1 MPPKQTNRA
10 FYEEKLNVIVEYIHN
25 NLDSKIDVKTLAVI
39 SCFSPFHF
47 HRISRALLGEP
58 IGAYISRTRLETAAK
73 MIRYTS
79 SGMETIAYSVGFETP
94 SSLSKA
100 FKSHFGISPTE
111 YRKNKL
117 FTLKKTNIMN
127 AKSSTEQSRSINIKK
142 PKIQDIEDKQ
152 CLYYRMQGA
161 YQTLDYA
168 GAWKKLWGQVKEQKL
183 FTKGIKMIGL
193 PHDDPKVTDDDKIR
207 YDACLIIHK
216 AAKPVGE
223 IGVKTL
229 KGGKFAVFLYQG
241 SYKYF
246 AEVYNYIFNEWLLN
260 TDYELR
266 DEPVRERYISNPER
280 VAEEKLK
287 TEFYIP
293 VK

>member
-1 MPPKQTNRA
+1 MKPKPNNKT
-10 FYEEKLNVIVEYIHN
+10 FYEEKLNVIIEHIHN
-25 NLDSKIDVKTLAVI
+25 NLDSKIDIKTLAEI

-47 HRISRALLGEP
+47 HRISRALLGES

-73 MIRYTS
+73 MIRYS
-79 SGMETIAYSVGFETP
+79 SSDIETIAYNVGFGTP

-100 FKSHFGISPTE
+100 FKMHFGISPTA
-111 YRKNKL
+111 YRKNKI
-117 FTLKKTNIMN
+117 FTLKKTNTMT
-127 AKSSTEQSRSINIKK
+127 KTTLNIKK
-142 PKIQDIEDKQ
+142 PKIQDIEDHK
-152 CLYYRMQGA
+152 CLYLRMQGA

-168 GAWKKLWGQVKEQKL
+168 NAWKKLWEQVKAQKL

-193 PHDDPKVTDDDKIR
+193 PHDDPKVTDDHKIR

-216 AAKPVGE
+216 EAKPIGD

-229 KGGKFAVFLYQG
+229 NGGKFAVFLYQG

-246 AEVYNYIFNEWLLN
+246 AEVYDYIFNEWLLN

-266 DEPVRERYISNPER
+266 DEPARERYISNPER
-280 VAEEKLK
+280 VTEDKLK

-293 VK
+293 IK

>member
-1 MPPKQTNRA
+1 MKQKQSNKA
-10 FYEEKLNVIVEYIHN
+10 FYDEKLNVIIEYINN
-25 NLDSKIDVKTLAVI
+25 NLDSKIDVKTLAEI
-39 SCFSPFHF
+39 SHFSPFHF

-73 MIRYTS
+73 MIRYS
-79 SGMETIAYSVGFETP
+79 SLNIEVIAYNVGFETP

-100 FKSHFGISPTE
+100 FKIHFGISPTE

-117 FTLKKTNIMN
+117 FNFKKANIMN
-127 AKSSTEQSRSINIKK
+127 ATLSIKK
-142 PKIQDIEDKQ
+142 PKIQDIEDQQ

-161 YQTLDYA
+161 YQTLDYT
-168 GAWKKLWGQVKEQKL
+168 GAWKKLWEQVKAQKL
-183 FTKGIKMIGL
+183 FTKGIQHFGL
-193 PHDDPKVTDDDKIR
+193 PHDDPKVTDEDKIR

-216 AAKPVGE
+216 DAKPDGD

-229 KGGKFAVFLYQG
+229 NGGKFAVFLYQG

-246 AEVYNYIFNEWLLN
+246 ADVYNHIFNEWLLN

-280 VAEEKLK
+280 VAEDKLK

-293 VK
+293 IK

>member
-1 MPPKQTNRA
+1 MKPKQSNKA
-10 FYEEKLNVIVEYIHN
+10 FYNEKLNVIIEYIN
-25 NLDSKIDVKTLAVI
+25 TNLDSKIDVKTLAEI
-39 SCFSPFHF
+39 SHFSPFHF

-73 MIRYTS
+73 MIRYS
-79 SGMETIAYSVGFETP
+79 SLKIEAIAYNVGFETP

-100 FKSHFGISPTE
+100 FKIHFGISPTA
-111 YRKNKL
+111 YRNNKL
-117 FTLKKTNIMN
+117 FNLKKTNIMN
-127 AKSSTEQSRSINIKK
+127 ATLNIKK

-168 GAWKKLWGQVKEQKL
+168 GAWKKLWEQVKAQKL
-183 FTKGIKMIGL
+183 FTKGIQHFGL
-193 PHDDPKVTDDDKIR
+193 PHDDPKVTDEDKIR

-216 AAKPVGE
+216 EAKPNGD

-229 KGGKFAVFLYQG
+229 NGGKFAVFIYQG

-246 AEVYNYIFNEWLLN
+246 ADVYNHIFNEWLLN

-280 VAEEKLK
+280 VAEDKLK
-287 TEFYIP
+287 TAFYIP
-293 VK
+293 IK

>member
-1 MPPKQTNRA
+1 MKAKPPNNV
-10 FYEEKLNVIVEYIHN
+10 FYNERLNVIIEYIN
-25 NLDSKIDVKTLAVI
+25 NHLDGKIDIKTLAEL

-58 IGAYISRTRLETAAK
+58 IGKYISRTRIETAARLL
-73 MIRYTS
+73 RYSKLTI
-79 SGMETIAYSVGFETP
+79 EAIAYNVGFETP

-100 FKSHFGISPTE
+100 FKTHFGITPSA
-111 YRKNKL
+111 YRKDKS
-117 FTLKKTNIMN
+117 FTIKKTNIM
-127 AKSSTEQSRSINIKK
+127 KTTLNIKK
-142 PKIQDIEDKQ
+142 PKILEIEDKK
-152 CLYYRMQGA
+152 CLYIRLQGA

-168 GAWKKLWGQVKEQKL
+168 SAWKKLWRQVKAQKL
-183 FTKGIKMIGL
+183 FTKGIQHIGL
-193 PHDDPKVTDDDKIR
+193 PHDDPKVTDEKNIR

-216 AAKPVGE
+216 DAKPVGD

-229 KGGKFAVFLYQG
+229 KGGKFAMFLYQG
-241 SYKYF
+241 SYKNF
-246 AEVYNYIFNEWLLN
+246 EQVYNYMFNDWLTT
-260 TDYELR
+260 TDFELR

-293 VK
+293 IK

>member
-1 MPPKQTNRA
+1 MILKQTNKA
-10 FYEEKLNVIVEYIHN
+10 FYQKKLNIVIEYIHN
-25 NLDSKIDVKTLAVI
+25 NLDSKIDIKTLAEI
-39 SCFSPFHF
+39 SCFSPYHF

-73 MIRYTS
+73 MIRYSTLS
-79 SGMETIAYSVGFETP
+79 IETIAYNVGFETP

-100 FKSHFGISPTE
+100 FNMHFEISPSA

-117 FTLKKTNIMN
+117 FTIKKTNIM
-127 AKSSTEQSRSINIKK
+127 KTTLNIKK
-142 PKIQDIEDKQ
+142 PKIQDIEDKN

-161 YQTLDYA
+161 YQTLDYG
-168 GAWKKLWGQVKEQKL
+168 GAWEKLWGQVKAQKL
-183 FTKGIKMIGL
+183 FTKGIQMFGL
-193 PHDDPKVTDDDKIR
+193 PHDDPKVTDEDKIR

-216 AAKPVGE
+216 DAKPTGD

-246 AEVYNYIFNEWLLN
+246 AEVYDYIFNNWLLN
-260 TDYELR
+260 NDYELR
-266 DEPVRERYISNPER
+266 DEPVRERYISHPER
-280 VAEEKLK
+280 IAEEKLK

-293 VK
+293 IK